1 VPQAS
6 SQEFIRATVHLAG
19 EVDYE
24 TGHSTRVTAE
34 HVQTRIGSALVYL
47 LDFIA
52 AGDFARAARL
62 GAERAQGLFPA
73 GHTASLPEA
82 LLHSGQESSV
92 IVRMRGAQTS
102 ATAQAISAAAN
113 RHRRPYLTCQIG
125 GLVLVLHDAEAVAR
139 LVEVAETSYRVAAA
153 LWPITAALMPDSGK
167 DEYAERWEQQQ
178 QASR

>member
-1 VPQAS
+1 MPQSS
-6 SQEFIRATVHLAG
+6 SQEFVRATVHLAG
-19 EVDYE
+19 EVEYE
-24 TGHSTRVTAE
+24 TGHSTRYSAE

-47 LDFIA
+47 LDFGA
-52 AGDFARAARL
+52 AADFARAARL

-73 GHTASLPEA
+73 EHTASLPVEM
-82 LLHSGQESSV
+82 LHTGQESSV

-102 ATAQAISAAAN
+102 ATAQAITAAAN

-153 LWPITAALMPDSGK
+153 LWPISSALMPDSGK
-167 DEYAERWEQQQ
+167 DEHAEQWERQ
-178 QASR
+178 QAQR